1 MNRNET
7 IRQEILTQL
16 YGYRP
21 SARDAERMAKLA
33 RREGELSDATTAE
46 FEREAAYLAGLKPE
60 GLILLEP
67 DPLAPGHKRWAI
79 TSAGIA
85 HLEARG
91 LV

>member
-1 MNRNET
+1 MSRHET

-21 SARDAERMAKLA
+21 AARDAERMAKLA
-33 RREGELSDATTAE
+33 RQEGELPDATPTE
-46 FEREAAYLAGLKPE
+46 FEREAAYLAGTRNG
-60 GLILLEP
+60 GLIALEP
-67 DPLAPGHKRWAI
+67 DLLAPGHKRWAI
-79 TSAGIA
+79 TSEGIA